1 MTKRTN
7 PHLGSSF
14 KSWLDEHDIREEV
27 TAAAI
32 KRGGEDRRAG
42 IAGGVG
48 LSHRAG
54 YSAGAGGDRRLIRA
68 PVTARSCPGV
78 WGLPGTKASTPPS
91 EGSRHRPFVAGFP
104 QQTGEAP

>member
-32 KRGGEDRRAG
+32 KSV
-42 IAGGVG
+42 IAEQ
-48 LSHRAG
+48 L
-54 YSAGAGGDRRLIRA
+54 AGAMKDKGLTKTRMAVLMNTSRTQVDRLLDPTNGSATLESLLRA
-68 PVTARSCPGV
+68 AKIVGRELRV
-78 WGLPGTKASTPPS
+78 EL
-91 EGSRHRPFVAGFP
+91 V
-104 QQTGEAP
+104 